1 MFNLNG
7 LLMHRDPVASDSV
20 SKGVSLV
27 VTGLTLESDGW
38 GSSLGSVTY
47 LMYGLGQISL
57 NSSPV

>member
-1 MFNLNG
+1 
-7 LLMHRDPVASDSV
+7 MHRDPVASDSV

-47 LMYGLGQISL
+47 LMYALGQISL